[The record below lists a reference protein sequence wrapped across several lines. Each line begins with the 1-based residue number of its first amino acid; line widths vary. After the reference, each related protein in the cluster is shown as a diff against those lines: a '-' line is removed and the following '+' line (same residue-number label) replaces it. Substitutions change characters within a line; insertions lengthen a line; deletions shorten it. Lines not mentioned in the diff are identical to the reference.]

1 MFKSQINFSCPLAA
15 QRQFSVAMQV
25 AVVGQAKYVS
35 YELHID
41 STDPSPVC
49 YIDPDAVHTHIQF

>member
-1 MFKSQINFSCPLAA
+1 
-15 QRQFSVAMQV
+15 MQV